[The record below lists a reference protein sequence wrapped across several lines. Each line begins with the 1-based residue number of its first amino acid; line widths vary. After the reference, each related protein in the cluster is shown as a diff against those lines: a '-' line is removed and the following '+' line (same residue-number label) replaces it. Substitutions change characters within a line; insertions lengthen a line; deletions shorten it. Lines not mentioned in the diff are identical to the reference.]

1 MNEEEKKNLEENN
14 DKQKESQ
21 DPGDFLKPE
30 VGSAYKEF
38 VSQKDIPGTPSFIA
52 HQLMENFSEEKKK
65 DAEDFISKTL
75 MPADLVA
82 YVIERAKSDPEAYQ
96 EFQKEIEK
104 RRQKVS
110 RS

>member
-1 MNEEEKKNLEENN
+1 MNEEEKKNLEEEIN
-14 DKQKESQ
+14 DKEAQ
-21 DPGDFLKPE
+21 DPGDFLKPK
-30 VGSAYKEF
+30 VGAAYKEF
-38 VSQKDIPGTPSFIA
+38 VSQKEIPGTPSFIA
-52 HQLMENFSEEKKK
+52 HQLMENFNEEKKK

-82 YVIERAKSDPEAYQ
+82 YVIECAKSDPEAYQ